1 LEKFLEILIGRLD
14 MPKKTPLNGT
24 CAICNARIT
33 KKEAKKHVSACLQ
46 KSGREAK
53 AMGGKKPPAKVFH
66 LSVEGYGLSGDLYWM
81 HLKALGSARLRD
93 LDTLLKDTWLEC
105 CGHMSVFSDGEEDFE
120 MGLKLKDILRPGL
133 KLNYEYDFGSTTE
146 LLLTVVSEFE
156 GSIKKGQ
163 VEILARNEAPRIKCD
178 QCENPAT
185 TICTECLYDGEGW
198 LCDDCATTHGCNEEM
213 LLPLVNSPRTGVCA
227 YQG

>member
-1 LEKFLEILIGRLD
+1 MAKRAPLD
-14 MPKKTPLNGT
+14 GT
-24 CAICNARIT
+24 CAICKAAVTRRNV
-33 KKEAKKHVSACLQ
+33 KKHLQ
-46 KSGREAK
+46 GHFEES
-53 AMGGKKPPAKVFH
+53 GKKAKGAAERKRSAKLFH
-66 LSVEGYGLSGDLYWM
+66 LLVEGYGLSGDLYWM

-93 LDTLLKDTWLEC
+93 LDTLLRDTWLEC
-105 CGHMSVFSDGEEDFE
+105 CGHMSVFSDGEKDFE
-120 MGLKLKDILRPGL
+120 MGVKLKDILRPGL

-146 LLLTVVSEFE
+146 LLLTVVSEIE

-198 LCDDCATTHGCNEEM
+198 LCDDCATTHGCDEEM
-213 LLPLVNSPRTGVCA
+213 FLPLVNSPRAGVCG
-227 YQG
+227 YTG